1 MLRLCMDLQCYGCL
15 MDKEDCCWT
24 LIIVDYLNLNSSNS
38 LHLHKAPLS
47 CFSVCTH
54 CSSAC
59 FTRYLRQSLSDMI
72 KRWSWFTQHSLP
84 AVSSLLRSSNAFI
97 FPSQEVI
104 YCQTHSSTH
113 PQNTHWCI
121 PTEPRICI
129 FPSFL
134 PSFFFCHSVDLCVLW
149 ATLHQRV
156 CNQGYFYTV
165 WPFCGPQE
173 YLFFHRLFVH
183 MLRLIVC
190 RCFCLFFFC
199 LFPHEL
205 LWLDVEKTCISWTLI
220 IFKCIFLA

>member
-1 MLRLCMDLQCYGCL
+1 MDI
-15 MDKEDCCWT
+15 EDCCWT
-24 LIIVDYLNLNSSNS
+24 LIVVDYLNLNSSNS

-104 YCQTHSSTH
+104 YCKHIPATTPKTHTDVSQQSRVFVFSPLSYLLSSSATAS
-113 PQNTHWCI
+113 TFVFC
-121 PTEPRICI
+121 EPLFISVSVIKGTFIRSGLSVALRSICFSI
-129 FPSFL
+129 ACLSTCFGWLYVGAF
-134 PSFFFCHSVDLCVLW
+134 V
-149 ATLHQRV
+149 
-156 CNQGYFYTV
+156 
-165 WPFCGPQE
+165 
-173 YLFFHRLFVH
+173 YLFFF
-183 MLRLIVC
+183 
-190 RCFCLFFFC
+190 

>member
-1 MLRLCMDLQCYGCL
+1 MCSLIPKPPLWLEHAGAVYGFAVL
-15 MDKEDCCWT
+15 WFGLLFDGRAYKEDCCWT

-38 LHLHKAPLS
+38 LHLHTAPLS

-59 FTRYLRQSLSDMI
+59 FTRYLRQLLSDMI

-121 PTEPRICI
+121 PTEHLY
-129 FPSFL
+129 FSLFL
-134 PSFFFCHSVDLCVLW
+134 TFFLLLPQLQPLC
-149 ATLHQRV
+149 
-156 CNQGYFYTV
+156 
-165 WPFCGPQE
+165 
-173 YLFFHRLFVH
+173 FVSYSSSA
-183 MLRLIVC
+183 
-190 RCFCLFFFC
+190 CL
-199 LFPHEL
+199 
-205 LWLDVEKTCISWTLI
+205 
-220 IFKCIFLA
+220 